1 MRREKVNKQFVVS
14 ALLILSFSVTAFAS
28 SPASSASVNW
38 QKAEQNYIASLYS
51 ENVGVRASA
60 AGYIGEYRLKGATQD
75 LMTILRTDKVE
86 RNRMAA
92 AKSLMRIGG
101 QDAVDA
107 VKEAVIYDG
116 STTVAQYCKQLLETT
131 QSSNDMSLKN

>member
-1 MRREKVNKQFVVS
+1 MKKQFVVS

-28 SPASSASVNW
+28 SPVSSSVNW

-51 ENVGVRASA
+51 DNVGVRTSA
-60 AGYIGEYRLKGATQD
+60 AGFIGEYRLKGATQD
-75 LMTILRTDKVE
+75 LITILQTDKVE

-92 AKSLMRIGG
+92 AKSLVQIGE
-101 QDAVDA
+101 QDAIDA

-116 STTVAQYCKQLLETT
+116 STTVSQYCKQLLETT

>member
-1 MRREKVNKQFVVS
+1 MKKQFVVS

-28 SPASSASVNW
+28 SPVSSSVNW

-51 ENVGVRASA
+51 DNVGVRTSA
-60 AGYIGEYRLKGATQD
+60 AGFIGEYRLKGATQD
-75 LMTILRTDKVE
+75 LITILQTDKVE

-92 AKSLMRIGG
+92 AKSLVQIGEK
-101 QDAVDA
+101 DAMEA

-116 STTVAQYCKQLLETT
+116 STTVAQYCKQLLETA